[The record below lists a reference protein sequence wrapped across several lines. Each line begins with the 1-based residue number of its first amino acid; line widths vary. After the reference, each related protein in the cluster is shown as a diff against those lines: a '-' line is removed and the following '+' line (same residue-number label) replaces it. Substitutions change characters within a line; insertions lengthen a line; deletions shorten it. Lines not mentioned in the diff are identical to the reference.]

1 MEAPKFKLTVN
12 HFITGVIV
20 VAVLVLVVMIVK
32 TLEQNYDSEVYIR
45 QSSLENEIQSIEND
59 NLALQQEYY
68 KSAEYLELAA
78 RMSNKSLPG
87 EHLVIL
93 PETDS
98 GEKVNVGVVSTPK
111 DDRANFEKWLEF
123 LFGHRKSS

>member
-1 MEAPKFKLTVN
+1 MEEPKRKLTVN
-12 HFITGVIV
+12 HIV
-20 VAVLVLVVMIVK
+20 TAIIAAAVLILVVMIVR

-45 QSSLENEIQSIEND
+45 QSTLENEIQNIENE

-68 KSAEYLELAA
+68 KSAEFLELSA

-93 PETDS
+93 PETTA
-98 GEKVNVGVVSTPK
+98 GEKVNVGVANPPG
-111 DDRANFEKWLEF
+111 DDRPNFEKWLEF
-123 LFGHRKSS
+123 LFGSRQN